1 MEIREKFLREI
12 ETSLSQGLE
21 GKSLAKICHDLNI
34 CQTTANRWYPELVP
48 RLVQHHKN
56 LRKER
61 RQRLMTRLETLGYA
75 DLLVPELESIGWRKL
90 PQVIAPK
97 LGLPVY
103 MVRERIKKLREI
115 QHKRSK

>member
-61 RQRLMTRLETLGYA
+61 RQRQRDRLKKLRYKH
-75 DLLVPELESIGWRKL
+75 LVSPELESLGWHEL
-90 PQVIAPK
+90 AQVIAPK
-97 LGLPVY
+97 LGIPVY
-103 MVRERIKKLREI
+103 LVRERIKRLREI
-115 QHKRSK
+115 QRKRSI